1 MHKGTLIKPKFNGGA
16 ILPIQSIWVIIQP
29 PQKAILIMWIF
40 TMSTN
45 DIASMSVCG
54 MKMSVTFKDMMAT
67 KTHTDTQNL
76 LVNVISRGF
85 IATHFPEVACK
96 WFAFHSPQYF
106 QLTKSLLRKKKKRG
120 NHNLFQKTA
129 RYVYKACCSLSTVP
143 FGIVQALSVSL
154 SPHILAGK
162 GRRALSF
169 RLFLPAGCL
178 TFMFYLSHL
187 LRDLRERLVL
197 RQFLLAVTQYEY
209 NYSKS

>member
-1 MHKGTLIKPKFNGGA
+1 
-16 ILPIQSIWVIIQP
+16 
-29 PQKAILIMWIF
+29 MWIF

-106 QLTKSLLRKKKKRG
+106 QLTKSLLRKKKKEEIITSFRKQPG
-120 NHNLFQKTA
+120 TCIKRAALYLQFHLVSFKLYPLACHLTYLPA
-129 RYVYKACCSLSTVP
+129 KVDVLLALDFSFPLVVWLSCFIYPTCYVTSESGSSSVSFYSLWLSTNITIP
-143 FGIVQALSVSL
+143 SRNHQFEISL
-154 SPHILAGK
+154 QN
-162 GRRALSF
+162 
-169 RLFLPAGCL
+169 
-178 TFMFYLSHL
+178 
-187 LRDLRERLVL
+187 RDKV
-197 RQFLLAVTQYEY
+197 
-209 NYSKS
+209 